1 MGAGSGGRGA
11 GEERLTF
18 FGGRQEVVAAREG
31 DAEVVVL
38 GETVALQHV
47 WPGEAE
53 GGHDWSAAVLHLHAE
68 RVARLDG
75 FVQVVEADRGEERA
89 QELLGVWVALLHDQ
103 RDPGARLLQHLF
115 HGLVAQQVGQP
126 HVLVLY
132 AVAQL
137 QVGGDGLAVAALVGE
152 VGLAE
157 EEPARGAQAAV
168 RGEDEQQQR
177 AGALRHRGR
186 ATPGGRRAE
195 PGKRE
200 AAGAAFVPALSPC
213 SGRFGGPGNA
223 RSGEDCAG
231 EKLRAASPS
240 SAPGGSDPGEQSE
253 PLLGP
258 SPSFLGFFY
267 ANLEVGGERK
277 GGASAE

>member
-1 MGAGSGGRGA
+1 M
-11 GEERLTF
+11 
-18 FGGRQEVVAAREG
+18 VAASEG

-38 GETVALQHV
+38 GETVALKHV
-47 WPGEAE
+47 GPGEAE
-53 GGHDWSAAVLHLHAE
+53 GGHDRSAAVLHLHAE

-75 FVQVVEADRGEERA
+75 FVQVIEADGGEERA
-89 QELLGVWVALLHDQ
+89 QELLGVRVALLHDQ
-103 RDPGARLLQHLF
+103 RDPGARLLQHLL

-137 QVGGDGLAVAALVGE
+137 QVGRDGLAVAALVGE

-177 AGALRHRGR
+177 AGTLWHRGR
-186 ATPGGRRAE
+186 ATPGGAE
-195 PGKRE
+195 EAKAGKRE
-200 AAGAAFVPALSPC
+200 AAGAGALPSPLVALGAARGLG
-213 SGRFGGPGNA
+213 SGRWESRDAGRADCGGEGLCV
-223 RSGEDCAG
+223 R
-231 EKLRAASPS
+231 LRAASPRA
-240 SAPGGSDPGEQSE
+240 APGGSDPGEQSE

-258 SPSFLGFFY
+258 GQRFLGLFN
-267 ANLEVGGERK
+267 ANLEVGGSE
-277 GGASAE
+277 GGASGE